1 MSQRDT
7 KTAHEKFDPSAM
19 DVDAF
24 GKGGK
29 GDSKGK
35 GYGRS
40 DMMDGKA
47 GGQKG
52 AGGRGGKS
60 DGKRQ
65 SQE

>member
-7 KTAHEKFDPSAM
+7 KTAQKKFDPNAM

-40 DMMDGKA
+40 DMKGGKA

-52 AGGRGGKS
+52 VGGRGGKS
-60 DGKRQ
+60 DGKGKTK
-65 SQE
+65 